1 MDEDPSEAGS
11 QDRDETGSEER
22 GGTGAEQ
29 EGVHIEAVL
38 PKRTYDELEEWGRE
52 IGCGAGFVLWAV
64 VADAVHKRPE
74 DIRPR
79 VAAAWE
85 EAQKHGMEAGEMDP
99 DD

>member
-1 MDEDPSEAGS
+1 VTDFDDAS
-11 QDRDETGSEER
+11 QEPT
-22 GGTGAEQ
+22 APEQ
-29 EGVHIEAVL
+29 EGVRIEAIL
-38 PKRTYDELEEWGRE
+38 PRRTYEELAEWGEE

-85 EAQKHGMEAGEMDP
+85 EAQKHGMEAADMEP
-99 DD
+99 DEG